1 MRNENGVQKRTI
13 TFDPTSRNDGKNT
26 CNLPG
31 IMFVPNILDKN
42 GNPTA
47 KNDFITTQ
55 VIRPYLNMLQVKK
68 EEAAK
73 YDRVIAEIKENIE
86 FITDANS
93 ANEFASRI
101 NEFEHVGSSLNMA
114 RKLFAVKVN
123 ALGLV
128 YDPKSKTYADKAA

>member
-1 MRNENGVQKRTI
+1 MQV
-13 TFDPTSRNDGKNT
+13 PT
-26 CNLPG
+26 
-31 IMFVPNILDKN
+31 ILDRN

-47 KNDFITTQ
+47 KNDFITSK
-55 VIRPYLNMLQVKK
+55 VIVPYLNMLQVKK

-73 YDRVIAEIKENIE
+73 YDKVIAEIKENIE